1 MTLNSPANLDLTH
14 SNLGTEEVVRP
25 TKLVVSCRSDFG
37 CCVDESTAARY
48 LRLQHAS
55 CTPPQNFCNINQLE
69 LNPTELSRN
78 KLEPCW
84 NCLSTS
90 QHSPQPGPRGPPR
103 SRVGDRRC
111 GPTKLSWAGRWGM
124 VWYVVC
130 HKRKGHAS
138 AQELKTTYSTNIVEG
153 PHSLWAAGLL

>member
-55 CTPPQNFCNINQLE
+55 CTPPPEFLQHQPVGTESHRTFQEQVGTMLE
-69 LNPTELSRN
+69 LSEHLPT
-78 KLEPCW
+78 
-84 NCLSTS
+84 
-90 QHSPQPGPRGPPR
+90 QPAAG
-103 SRVGDRRC
+103 
-111 GPTKLSWAGRWGM
+111 TSWAPQESGRRSTLRPYEAQLGRA
-124 VWYVVC
+124 VGYGVVC
-130 HKRKGHAS
+130 CMSQTEGSCVCAR
-138 AQELKTTYSTNIVEG
+138 VEDN
-153 PHSLWAAGLL
+153 LFY